1 MVTVYALAAM
11 AQFGAQCLQWDPLVL
26 RDAFQEDFDCKL
38 SQKAFDKLQAGMSM
52 IGTNLFTHSIETF
65 LACTA
70 LCNEKPVKQDQL
82 NYVTLKD
89 CCWAVFCWQ
98 ELLGYD
104 PQEDNQTFDD
114 DIIMYIQAL
123 MDKDGISQLPQFMS
137 FAKLPDDKLTT
148 IQQNLAADASAFQSY
163 HRRQQQ
169 NVNDIKAFIKDK
181 QTQLAMQLRQFK
193 DIMESKQKG
202 FKIPKK

>member
-11 AQFGAQCLQWDPLVL
+11 AQFGPECLQWDPLVL
-26 RDAFQEDFDCKL
+26 RDAFQDAFDCKL

-52 IGTNLFTHSIETF
+52 VGTNLFTHSIETF

-70 LCNEKPVKQDQL
+70 LCNEKPVKQPQL

-98 ELLGYD
+98 ELLGYN
-104 PQEDNQTFDD
+104 PEEDDEKFDD

-123 MDKDGISQLPQFMS
+123 MDKDGISELPQFMS
-137 FAKLPDDKLTT
+137 FAKLPDDKLTV

-163 HRRQQQ
+163 HKRQQE
-169 NVNDIKAFIKDK
+169 NVNQIMAFIKDK
-181 QTQLAMQLRQFK
+181 QALLAAQLKRFK
-193 DIMESKQKG
+193 EIMENKEKG
-202 FKIPKK
+202 FKTTKK